1 MHTNTMLKF
10 RCPTCN
16 VALEA
21 QKENAGCSDDCPNCN
36 HTITV
41 PVRQALVAV
50 AGPPLV
56 VPEMFPADSDDDLDT
71 PRHLRPRHDD
81 DKPVEL
87 RLGNIVGMKADVDK
101 KTRNVMATTFLGGLL
116 VALGA
121 IIFSMFG
128 GKSKS

>member
-10 RCPTCN
+10 RCPSCT

-21 QKENAGCSDDCPNCN
+21 QKETAGCSDDCPNCN

-41 PVRQALVAV
+41 PVRQALMTVARPV
-50 AGPPLV
+50 V
-56 VPEMFPADSDDDLDT
+56 VPEVIPMDGDGEMDLSEG
-71 PRHLRPRHDD
+71 RVYRRDD
-81 DKPVEL
+81 DKPVEM
-87 RLGNIVGMKADVDK
+87 RLGKIVGMKVDVDK

>member
-36 HTITV
+36 NTITV

-50 AGPPLV
+50 ARPPLV
-56 VPEMFPADSDDDLDT
+56 VPEVIAADSEGYLDLT
-71 PRHLRPRHDD
+71 GHTHRHDD

-87 RLGNIVGMKADVDK
+87 RLGNTVAMKADVDR
-101 KTRNVMATTFLGGLL
+101 KTRNAMATTFLGGLL